1 MLGAPRSALS
11 LIPAL
16 ALVTFTLGMMVHD
29 RLLAA
34 LRFRA
39 FSLLAFGF
47 AGGGHLLFAF
57 DGGYAALLTGYG
69 MLFGLGAGLGYGLA
83 LALVTRLPTRVR
95 SLGLG
100 LAMAAF
106 AISGVVLSGLFAQPI
121 RETDPTAGFL
131 IIGLAILAAG
141 SGVTAFL
148 PTQPARPMA
157 VQECARPAAKPRRG
171 VRGPTAAPGQ
181 PASPDDRNRWT
192 GAIGSTLQIGSTRCV
207 PRSVSMNDTITSTGG
222 RAPPWQNTRS
232 PCAGSRW
239 LAAARGSRAPGP
251 SASRPS
257 RSGSLCLPLST
268 SAFLTQSFNVCAEQP
283 IFAAIDMIACQRDGC
298 WASLSRTSRTAR
310 PRTSGENLLV
320 VLLMM
325 LHP

>member
-1 MLGAPRSALS
+1 MTLRLLILACLTNAVMGLLYVWSLFLLPLEAALGAPRSALS

-171 VRGPTAAPGQ
+171 ARGPTAAPGQ

-192 GAIGSTLQIGSTRCV
+192 G
-207 PRSVSMNDTITSTGG
+207 RS
-222 RAPPWQNTRS
+222 
-232 PCAGSRW
+232 
-239 LAAARGSRAPGP
+239 AARC
-251 SASRPS
+251 
-257 RSGSLCLPLST
+257 RS
-268 SAFLTQSFNVCAEQP
+268 
-283 IFAAIDMIACQRDGC
+283 
-298 WASLSRTSRTAR
+298 AR
-310 PRTSGENLLV
+310 PGVFPEAYQ
-320 VLLMM
+320 
-325 LHP
+325 

>member
-1 MLGAPRSALS
+1 MGNPEVRRQSSMTLRLLILACLTNAVMGLLYVWSLFLLPLEAVLGAPRSALS

-157 VQECARPAAKPRRG
+157 VQECARPVAKPRRG
-171 VRGPTAAPGQ
+171 ARGPTAAPGQ

-192 GAIGSTLQIGSTRCV
+192 G
-207 PRSVSMNDTITSTGG
+207 RS
-222 RAPPWQNTRS
+222 
-232 PCAGSRW
+232 
-239 LAAARGSRAPGP
+239 AARC
-251 SASRPS
+251 
-257 RSGSLCLPLST
+257 RS
-268 SAFLTQSFNVCAEQP
+268 
-283 IFAAIDMIACQRDGC
+283 
-298 WASLSRTSRTAR
+298 AR
-310 PRTSGENLLV
+310 PGVFPEAYQ
-320 VLLMM
+320 
-325 LHP
+325 